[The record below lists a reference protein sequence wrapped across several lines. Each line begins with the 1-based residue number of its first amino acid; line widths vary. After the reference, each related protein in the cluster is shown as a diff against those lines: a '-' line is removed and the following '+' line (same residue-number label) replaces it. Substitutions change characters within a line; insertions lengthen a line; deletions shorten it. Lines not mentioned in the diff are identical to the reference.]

1 MILAPMSL
9 LIIAPSVEYPNHS
22 SEDNMQMPIAGDYSH
37 VSGSSQEDNQ
47 A

>member
-9 LIIAPSVEYPNHS
+9 LSLRHAVEYPNHS
-22 SEDNMQMPIAGDYSH
+22 SEDNMQMPIAVDYS
-37 VSGSSQEDNQ
+37 SGSSQEDNN

>member
-22 SEDNMQMPIAGDYSH
+22 SEDNMQMLIAVDYS
-37 VSGSSQEDNQ
+37 SGSSQEDNQ